1 MKVFRLHSKSPIS
14 RMSQIMGFLFS
25 LGFLSVA
32 AHEGSQTLE
41 DIWLYLFLLNT
52 KLYKSDSLPIFF
64 SILWVLLLEI
74 GVSLCSSVG
83 WVSLPPKTSFYHTPL
98 LSRTAKLKVMHKYLT
113 WKIIACMAW
122 GKKRIICFQ
131 NLESRLKHFGHF
143 LMSFPGWI
151 PFNDP
156 FAFTKW

>member
-122 GKKRIICFQ
+122 GKKKNHIFSKFGIKIKAFWS
-131 NLESRLKHFGHF
+131 LSYVFPRLD
-143 LMSFPGWI
+143 SI
-151 PFNDP
+151 
-156 FAFTKW
+156 